1 MCVSF
6 IPFTGMN
13 VFCTLRFCKQ
23 THTHTYFLKA
33 TGGNVRPNYVKL
45 DALEKENSRR
55 TEGKRRRG
63 GSVREKEEKEKRGG
77 GRVG

>member
-6 IPFTGMN
+6 VPFTGMN
-13 VFCTLRFCKQ
+13 VVCPLRFYKH
-23 THTHTYFLKA
+23 THTHIFLKA
-33 TGGNVRPNYVKL
+33 TGGNVGPNYVKL

-77 GRVG
+77 GGRVG